1 MDIHQRISGGG
12 TMNLVISK
20 WGNSLAVRIPADYL
34 RHSGLSEGDQVRAS
48 LTVDGAICLRPAK
61 WDRRAFA
68 DELAKMR
75 DGLPMGESVME
86 EVRRGARY

>member
-1 MDIHQRISGGG
+1 MAIH
-12 TMNLVISK
+12 MNLIISK
-20 WGNSLAVRIPADYL
+20 WGDSLAVRIPADYL
-34 RHSGLSEGDQVRAS
+34 RHSGLAEGDHVRAS
-48 LTVDGAICLRPAK
+48 LTFDGAICLRPTK

-75 DGLPMGESVME
+75 DALPTDESVME

>member
-1 MDIHQRISGGG
+1 
-12 TMNLVISK
+12 MNLIISK

-48 LTVDGAICLRPAK
+48 LTVGGGICLRPAK

-68 DELAKMR
+68 AELATMR
-75 DGLPMGESVME
+75 DALPMGESVME
-86 EVRRGARY
+86 EVRQGARY